1 VKPEY
6 VDTLG
11 FGFLVWLVIYL
22 MGFLIVLIP
31 GYPASILTPS
41 VLIPLTVL
49 FALVTAAFAFF
60 RFRKRQGISWS
71 YALLIGYTWT
81 GIAILLDYVFIVL
94 LFNAQNYYRL
104 DIIIYYI
111 ITLIVPTGVAKLSSP
126 PVYSYTQRTFQEKE
140 DLANQ
145 VHLYWNSRL

>member
-11 FGFLVWLVIYL
+11 FGFLVWLVIYF

-94 LFNAQNYYRL
+94 LFNARTYYRL
-104 DIIIYYI
+104 DVFLYYA
-111 ITLIVPTGVAKLSSP
+111 ITLIVPTGVAKFSSP
-126 PVYSYTQRTFQEKE
+126 PEYTYMRREFEQ
-140 DLANQ
+140 
-145 VHLYWNSRL
+145 